1 MATEPLRTYR
11 APAHSIE
18 AHIFIAARSGYSVVI
33 FDTDACEYVPA
44 ARIYRTL
51 DEAIIYARRCT
62 GLLS

>member
-11 APAHSIE
+11 APGQSIE
-18 AHIFIAARSGYSVVI
+18 AHIFVAARSGYSVVI
-33 FDTDACEYVPA
+33 FDTDASEYVPA
-44 ARIYRTL
+44 ARIYGTL